1 MSISTT
7 IRNQTKAQ
15 ARRVEWRT
23 NEYTRLNTRSN
34 TFGYSWKLNEC
45 LLIGRANNTHKI
57 ETQNSSYEIRKAK
70 KKITERYKLFLSTLI
85 YLFIFFLLLLLLL
98 LLFTCCCSYRKKV
111 LWVQRNENAVVVVF
125 GQLSGKNWIPKQTKT
140 ENRKKNT
147 KKIQKK
153 YIQKSV
159 NAFNQMESFCQPC
172 DLVSW
177 AVYEWER
184 CVGGSEGIFAWR
196 NTYPMHSGHNAD
208 SYRPRG
214 RSPC

>member
-7 IRNQTKAQ
+7 IRNQIKAQ

-23 NEYTRLNTRSN
+23 NEYTRPNTRSN

-57 ETQNSSYEIRKAK
+57 KTQNSSYEIRKAKKK

-98 LLFTCCCSYRKKV
+98 LLTCCCSYRKKSV
-111 LWVQRNENAVVVVF
+111 MSSKKWKRCRRRVRAIVRQELDSKANKDR
-125 GQLSGKNWIPKQTKT
+125 KPK
-140 ENRKKNT
+140 KKN
-147 KKIQKK
+147 I
-153 YIQKSV
+153 YIQK
-159 NAFNQMESFCQPC
+159 
-172 DLVSW
+172 VSTLLIKW
-177 AVYEWER
+177 KVFASHVILFRGLYMSGRGVWG
-184 CVGGSEGIFAWR
+184 VWVEGIFAWR

>member
-1 MSISTT
+1 MSIITT

-70 KKITERYKLFLSTLI
+70 KKKSQSAINYSYLRLFI
-85 YLFIFFLLLLLLL
+85 YLSFFSFSCFFFFFLL
-98 LLFTCCCSYRKKV
+98 
-111 LWVQRNENAVVVVF
+111 VVVATEKKCYEF
-125 GQLSGKNWIPKQTKT
+125 KEMKTLSSSCSGNCQARTGFQSKQRQKT
-140 ENRKKNT
+140 E

-153 YIQKSV
+153 NIYKKVSTLLIKWKVFASHV
-159 NAFNQMESFCQPC
+159 ILFCGLC
-172 DLVSW
+172 MSGRGVW
-177 AVYEWER
+177 
-184 CVGGSEGIFAWR
+184 GGEGIFAWR